1 MRLWI
6 PAAVAVLAVTAPSG
20 ASATETVSC
29 SAADGS
35 DALVEMNVG
44 SGLPAELPN
53 WVRVSEGGA
62 TWSTLAIDEG
72 ATPASLY
79 QMFDDGRF
87 FAVDLADQPVTEV
100 IVEIRVLK
108 AVEGEVTARAGTL
121 RVAGRSVHPIV
132 CDSGENE

>member
-1 MRLWI
+1 MRLRTL
-6 PAAVAVLAVTAPSG
+6 AAVAVLAFAAPHD

-44 SGLPAELPN
+44 SGLPGDLPN
-53 WVRVSEGGA
+53 WVRVSEGDA
-62 TWSTLAIDEG
+62 TWSTLASDEG

-87 FAVDLADQPVTEV
+87 FAVDLADQPVTGV

-121 RVAGRSVHPIV
+121 RIAGRSAHPIV
-132 CDSGENE
+132 CDFGENE